1 MTPQKI
7 NQLNLECGTLCIAY
21 DLLLIE
27 IQLLSF
33 SLLPLFWEHIKRTK
47 AFWGG
52 GYLPLL
58 LEACGKKIKKTF
70 VPGIEPGLSCISSGL
85 SCICQFS
92 FCQGPLFR
100 KKGTFVSLLLKN
112 IILSLIL
119 LLIVIYMMPW
129 QEAQNGQRINGL
141 WYPNPTL
148 SSKTFHGYKQNK
160 HLLTYYPYSVSDA

>member
-1 MTPQKI
+1 MHSKRS
-7 NQLNLECGTLCIAY
+7 NFGTLCIAY
-21 DLLLIE
+21 DLLLR
-27 IQLLSF
+27 QVWPPSF
-33 SLLPLFWEHIKRTK
+33 SLLPVFCFEHINRSK

-141 WYPNPTL
+141 
-148 SSKTFHGYKQNK
+148 
-160 HLLTYYPYSVSDA
+160 